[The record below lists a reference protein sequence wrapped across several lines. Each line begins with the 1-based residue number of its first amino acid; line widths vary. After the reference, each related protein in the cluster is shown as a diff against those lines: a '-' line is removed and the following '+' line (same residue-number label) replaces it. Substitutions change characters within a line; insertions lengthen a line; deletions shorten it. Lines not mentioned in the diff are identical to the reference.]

1 MIHLMVNCTEL
12 MFWGECMPPCVQDRK
27 YENVT
32 TEVSGDVHWVNDVML
47 YTSGDAGQ

>member
-1 MIHLMVNCTEL
+1 
-12 MFWGECMPPCVQDRK
+12 MFWGECMPRRVQDSK

-32 TEVSGDVHWVNDVML
+32 TEVTGDVHWVNDVML